1 MPIIMKSLTILSE
14 TQEQKNKFM
23 PKEIA
28 IKTKGE
34 TYYKCT
40 HCGDEIFWNT
50 HKKFIYPIRELDASN
65 GASCK
70 CKKIWVDGCE
80 DFTPLDMKLSNGVNV
95 RVGGKEEDRKVITK

>member
-1 MPIIMKSLTILSE
+1 MSNNLKKLNRNIS
-14 TQEQKNKFM
+14 NGM

-28 IKTKGE
+28 TTTKQE

-50 HKKFIYPIRELDASN
+50 HKKFTY
-65 GASCK
+65 CK

-80 DFTPLDMKLSNGVNV
+80 DYV
-95 RVGGKEEDRKVITK
+95 RVGGNEGDYTVITKINSGS